1 VIAVEKAVKLTKVK
15 WNNDVVNGLGNLIS
29 RLLHLIELRGVVLDE
44 KSLSENA
51 VGRMKINTDSIN
63 NSFEKYDFKELG
75 VLLNGIIFN
84 LNRRITIEKP
94 FDKNCDN
101 YSEIL
106 NEIYFELKNIICY
119 YGITIKG
126 SKDKLNAAFNENK
139 KVILFERI

>member
-1 VIAVEKAVKLTKVK
+1 
-15 WNNDVVNGLGNLIS
+15 
-29 RLLHLIELRGVVLDE
+29 
-44 KSLSENA
+44 
-51 VGRMKINTDSIN
+51 MKINTDSIN